1 MNRRARYIL
10 VTILIVVSIGAISGY
25 RMWNKEPDKVEDIE
39 GVPVAASDFIKE
51 FSADETKAHQKYLN
65 KAVEVTGIV
74 SGMEQNQD
82 GGNMLI
88 IQGDDPMMSVQC
100 AMRDAGVKVENGK
113 TVTIKGFYSA
123 SSMLGISLTDCVI
136 K

>member
-1 MNRRARYIL
+1 MNRRARYIF

-39 GVPVAASDFIKE
+39 GVPVAAADFIKE
-51 FSADETKAHQKYLN
+51 FSADEAKANKKYLN
-65 KAVEVTGIV
+65 KAIEVTGVV

>member
-1 MNRRARYIL
+1 MNRKARYIF

-25 RMWNKEPDKVEDIE
+25 RMWNKAPDKVEDIE
-39 GVPVAASDFIKE
+39 AVQVTSSDLIKE
-51 FSADETKAHQKYLN
+51 FAADETKANQKYLN
-65 KAVEVTGIV
+65 KALEVTGII
-74 SGMEQNQD
+74 SGSEKNQD

-88 IQGDDPMMSVQC
+88 MQGDDPMMSVQC
-100 AMRDAGVKVENGK
+100 AMRDAGIKVENGK

-123 SSMLGISLTDCVI
+123 SSMLGVSLTDCVV